1 MIDLSPYHLEKYN
14 VPTPRYTSYPPANY
28 FSDNVSPK
36 QAEEVIL
43 QSNNEKPE
51 NLSFY
56 IHIPFCSRNCL
67 YCGCNTVITK
77 DKNKM
82 NDYVKTLK
90 KELSIVAG
98 LIDDNRKISQIHW
111 GGGTPNYL
119 PVEDVEEIMDLFK
132 QRFGFI
138 ENPEIAMEC
147 HPAHLTYEY
156 LDRLIDAGFNRF
168 SLGIQDFNKKVLET
182 VHRDD
187 TAIPVDELVSYL
199 QDQRNISVNL
209 DFIYGLPFQE
219 LASFEKTIKRAIEIN
234 PSRLAVFSYAHVP
247 WVKPT
252 QKKLE
257 SYGLPGSH
265 EKITM
270 FLAANRLLTQAGYR
284 DIGLDHFAKS
294 DDELTVALNTET
306 LHRNFQGY
314 STLAT
319 TGQVY
324 ALGASGI
331 SQLNNAYL
339 QNTKDLKKYHS
350 MVEQGLLPIEKGY
363 VLNREE
369 KIIRNIIDELMCNLY
384 LSWDKTAARFNTS
397 PEEVKALTKISAE
410 QLTEFQ
416 NEGFITFTD
425 KEVNVTKTGKFF
437 IRNIAA
443 AFDPLMKV
451 SEKKFSKAL

>member
-1 MIDLSPYHLEKYN
+1 MIDLSPCHLEKYN

-28 FSDNVSPK
+28 FGNDVSPK
-36 QAEEVIL
+36 KAEAVIL
-43 QSNNEKPE
+43 QSNNEQPE
-51 NLSFY
+51 NISFY

-77 DKNKM
+77 DKIKM
-82 NDYVKTLK
+82 DSYMDTLK
-90 KELSIVAG
+90 KELTLVVN

-119 PVEDVEEIMDLFK
+119 PVEDVEEVMTLFK
-132 QRFGFI
+132 QHFSFI

-156 LDRLIDAGFNRF
+156 LDRLIEAGFNRF
-168 SLGIQDFNKKVLET
+168 SMGIQDFNKKVLET

-187 TAIPVDELVSYL
+187 TAIPVDELVTYL
-199 QDQRNISVNL
+199 EQRNISVNL
-209 DFIYGLPFQE
+209 DFIYGLPFQQQ
-219 LASFEKTIKRAIEIN
+219 ASFETTIKRAIEVN
-234 PSRLAVFSYAHVP
+234 PARLAIFSYAHVP

-257 SYGLPGSH
+257 NYGLPGSH

-270 FLAANRLLTQAGYR
+270 FLTAHHLLTRAGYR
-284 DIGLDHFAKS
+284 DIGLDHFAKPN
-294 DDELTVALNTET
+294 DELTVALDTKT

-314 STLAT
+314 STLVT

-324 ALGASGI
+324 ALGSSGI

-339 QNTKDLKKYHS
+339 QNTKDLKQYHA

-363 VLNREE
+363 LLNKEE
-369 KIIRNIIDELMCNLY
+369 KIIRHIIDELMCNLHF
-384 LSWDKTAARFNTS
+384 SWDKTATRFNTTV
-397 PEEVKALTKISAE
+397 EEVKALTKISNG

-416 NEGFITFTD
+416 NEEFITFSDT
-425 KEVNVTKTGKFF
+425 EVNVTKTGKFF

-443 AFDPLMKV
+443 AFDPLMKT